1 LHLRSHLPRIA
12 ASMRLAVPCQAH
24 SFNMSLAW
32 RLIFASMMILVLL
45 YSRQAYAEW
54 VALGKGDSGTIAYVD
69 TGSIQPD
76 GNHVTMWILYDFK
89 TMPQSGP
96 FFPARRSVNVIVQR
110 AANGCSCIRGSPGR
124 GSVVYGEPP
133 DGSWAQVRPESLG
146 RLLWRFA
153 CNKE

>member
-1 LHLRSHLPRIA
+1 
-12 ASMRLAVPCQAH
+12 
-24 SFNMSLAW
+24 
-32 RLIFASMMILVLL
+32 MMIFVLL

-54 VALGKGDSGTIAYVD
+54 VALANGDSGTIAYVD

-76 GNHVTMWILYDFK
+76 GNHVTMWVLYDFK
-89 TMPQSGP
+89 TKHATIGGQFFSSKALSEYDCATGRQRMLTYSRFSG
-96 FFPARRSVNVIVQR
+96 NM
-110 AANGCSCIRGSPGR
+110 GR

-153 CNKE
+153 CSKE